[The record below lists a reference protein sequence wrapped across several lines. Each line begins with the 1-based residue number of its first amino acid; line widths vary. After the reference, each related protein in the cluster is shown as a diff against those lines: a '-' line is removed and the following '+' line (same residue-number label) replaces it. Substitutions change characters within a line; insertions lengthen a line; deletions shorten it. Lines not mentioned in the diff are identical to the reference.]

1 MGRAGFVGVCL
12 SSPVSEIRSRDLRL
26 CESVFA
32 SLTVSSLY
40 LCIHDMLGCRESG
53 TPMSVHHYPS
63 ETDNTRGEEDP
74 LIPIEVCHIREKQ

>member
-1 MGRAGFVGVCL
+1 
-12 SSPVSEIRSRDLRL
+12 
-26 CESVFA
+26 
-32 SLTVSSLY
+32 
-40 LCIHDMLGCRESG
+40 MLGCRESG